1 MQQERNYVDIRH
13 LNRKRENPKY
23 QKVRDYVKEHV
34 EDYSD
39 LEIRYLVNNADM
51 FEHTLN
57 LPDVMRQIYDELD
70 ILEDNKNAYG
80 AFVSILKDNFDI
92 DRNIIE
98 VGGGVIPSVAKKI
111 SAMQD
116 TGSVTVYDPK
126 LSKSQKS
133 TDNMILKKERFLL
146 DTDVSGADMI
156 IGFMPCDATELVI
169 RKTCENKKDF
179 LIALCE
185 GGHFEFD
192 DFFDT
197 EAWTDAM
204 FALAEDGIKENG
216 LGELVKTD
224 LKDYG
229 DPYPVIYNKRKI
241 LK

>member
-1 MQQERNYVDIRH
+1 M
-13 LNRKRENPKY
+13 
-23 QKVRDYVKEHV
+23 
-34 EDYSD
+34 
-39 LEIRYLVNNADM
+39 
-51 FEHTLN
+51 
-57 LPDVMRQIYDELD
+57 
-70 ILEDNKNAYG
+70 
-80 AFVSILKDNFDI
+80 
-92 DRNIIE
+92 
-98 VGGGVIPSVAKKI
+98 KI
-111 SAMQD
+111 SR
-116 TGSVTVYDPK
+116 SSTV
-126 LSKSQKS
+126 
-133 TDNMILKKERFLL
+133 
-146 DTDVSGADMI
+146 VSFIFFSEPTEKCTCSPISI
-156 IGFMPCDATELVI
+156 IKVHDATELVI
-169 RKTCENKKDF
+169 RKACENKKDF